1 MCNKAVNECLFV
13 FDCIL
18 DQYKTLEMCD
28 TVVSNDP
35 PLIVYC
41 PVKYITQKMCYEAVD
56 GGSFLI
62 VHCPDKYITQKCV
75 MKLLI
80 IL

>member
-18 DQYKTLEMCD
+18 DQYETLEMCD

-41 PVKYITQKMCYEAVD
+41 PVKYIT
-56 GGSFLI
+56 
-62 VHCPDKYITQKCV
+62 
-75 MKLLI
+75 
-80 IL
+80 

>member
-1 MCNKAVNECLFV
+1 
-13 FDCIL
+13 
-18 DQYKTLEMCD
+18 
-28 TVVSNDP
+28 
-35 PLIVYC
+35 
-41 PVKYITQKMCYEAVD
+41 MCYEAVD